1 MKQWLK
7 KYADDLLLVLGCLVI
22 LIGLALWNTVVMLIT
37 AGAMLIGFSFL
48 IGKVKA
54 NAAVEPAEK
63 Q

>member
-7 KYADDLLLVLGCLVI
+7 KYADDLLLVLGCLII
-22 LIGLALWNTVVMLIT
+22 LTGLALWNMVVMLIT

-48 IGKVKA
+48 IGKVRS
-54 NAAVEPAEK
+54 NAPVEPVEK

>member
-1 MKQWLK
+1 MKWLK

-22 LIGLALWNTVVMLIT
+22 LTGLALWDTVVTLIT

-48 IGKVKA
+48 VGKVKA
-54 NAAVEPAEK
+54 NAPIEPAEK